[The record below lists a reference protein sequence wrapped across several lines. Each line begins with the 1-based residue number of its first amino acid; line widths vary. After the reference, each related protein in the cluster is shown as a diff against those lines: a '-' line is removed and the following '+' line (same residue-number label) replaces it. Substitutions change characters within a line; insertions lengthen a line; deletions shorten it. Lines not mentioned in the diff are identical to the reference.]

1 MFPGWEHPSMVPA
14 LLVAGGA
21 SEESTVVQH
30 TGLAL
35 FSILESLS
43 SGIPLERE
51 QQRPGIPQGN
61 P

>member
-1 MFPGWEHPSMVPA
+1 MVPA
-14 LLVAGGA
+14 LLVAGDA